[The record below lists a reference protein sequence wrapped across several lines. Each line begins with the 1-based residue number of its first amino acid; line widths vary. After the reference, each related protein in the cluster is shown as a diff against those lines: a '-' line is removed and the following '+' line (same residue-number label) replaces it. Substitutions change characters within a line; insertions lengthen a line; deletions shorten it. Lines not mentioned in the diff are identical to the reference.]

1 MGMER
6 FGVCFAVL
14 SFSVSLRQLR
24 RRSRR
29 GQGAG
34 LRVTYTDARRGAKAA
49 DLCDDASARCPAAPP
64 DLLAQDPVGAAD
76 VAGALGRDRRG
87 LEAEPVLADGPAAS
101 CTMPITSGGPTVK

>member
-14 SFSVSLRQLR
+14 FLR
-24 RRSRR
+24 RFATTAAATTRR
-29 GQGAG
+29 Q
-34 LRVTYTDARRGAKAA
+34 DARR
-49 DLCDDASARCPAAPP
+49 PPP

-76 VAGALGRDRRG
+76 VAGALGLDRRG

-101 CTMPITSGGPTVK
+101 CTMPIASGGPTGK